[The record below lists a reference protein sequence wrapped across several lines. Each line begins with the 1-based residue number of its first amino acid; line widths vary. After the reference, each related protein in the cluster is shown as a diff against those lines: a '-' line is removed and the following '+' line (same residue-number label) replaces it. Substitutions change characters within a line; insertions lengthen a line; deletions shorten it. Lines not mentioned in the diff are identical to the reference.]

1 MSAAEDIPP
10 PTARSLRGEEIR
22 ESAPH
27 VELKSADDL
36 PARVHPISTSAP
48 LIRVARWMQHAT
60 KGDIDL
66 GPGATSTHVA
76 LMFAVGQYQGQN
88 DYSTAGQRTLATAA
102 WTVERAAR
110 TGLEELVAHGWLTR
124 ANDPVGSVARYA
136 VAAAPGRPIPLRKT
150 TKKATAAVNANPP
163 EDIAAHASIGDSDG
177 PALSADP
184 PGNKNQEGRHS
195 VPIPPAITTDKKTKE
210 EITEKIS
217 EKTIAGVP
225 ASARTCEV
233 TSMPSP
239 SPQANL
245 FGEPVCEPAPAPSPK
260 PKAAKVAKAPKPPK
274 PPPAPKAAELYST
287 AYVAGMADAEPG
299 CGFTPLTEAACGL
312 IGMAAAAHAKDPATG
327 EPITGEPLLA
337 WIRKT
342 SAEYRRAAEPA
353 YNNGFGAH
361 SFVTWLNAGRPKTR
375 KVPLPPTPEPPR
387 PPIVI
392 PPPVPIPEMFAAL
405 ARADAA
411 AGRVHP
417 LVQHFENLRKSK
429 ET

>member
-1 MSAAEDIPP
+1 MS
-10 PTARSLRGEEIR
+10 
-22 ESAPH
+22 
-27 VELKSADDL
+27 
-36 PARVHPISTSAP
+36 
-48 LIRVARWMQHAT
+48 
-60 KGDIDL
+60 
-66 GPGATSTHVA
+66 
-76 LMFAVGQYQGQN
+76 
-88 DYSTAGQRTLATAA
+88 
-102 WTVERAAR
+102 
-110 TGLEELVAHGWLTR
+110 
-124 ANDPVGSVARYA
+124 
-136 VAAAPGRPIPLRKT
+136 
-150 TKKATAAVNANPP
+150 
-163 EDIAAHASIGDSDG
+163 
-177 PALSADP
+177 
-184 PGNKNQEGRHS
+184 
-195 VPIPPAITTDKKTKE
+195 
-210 EITEKIS
+210 
-217 EKTIAGVP
+217 
-225 ASARTCEV
+225 
-233 TSMPSP
+233 

-245 FGEPVCEPAPAPSPK
+245 FGEPVREPPPPPARK
-260 PKAAKVAKAPKPPK
+260 PRAKPAKAPKPPK
-274 PPPAPKAAELYST
+274 PPKPPPPPKATDRYSE
-287 AYVAGMADAEPG
+287 AYVGGQCDAEPG
-299 CGFTPLTEAACGL
+299 CGFTPLSENDCRL
-312 IGMAAAAHAKDPATG
+312 IGMGAAAHAKDPATG

>member
-1 MSAAEDIPP
+1 MSAAADMAPE
-10 PTARSLRGEEIR
+10 TARSLRGAEIQ
-22 ESAPH
+22 EAPPH
-27 VELKSADDL
+27 VELQSADDL
-36 PARVHPISTSAP
+36 PAWVHPISTSAP

-110 TGLEELVAHGWLTR
+110 MGLEELVANGWLTR
-124 ANDPVGSVARYA
+124 ANDPPGSVARYA
-136 VAAAPGRPIPLRKT
+136 VAVAPGRPIPLRRAYKRPT
-150 TKKATAAVNANPP
+150 SAINALPP
-163 EDIAAHASIGDSDG
+163 EEVAGGSSGDGAAI
-177 PALSADP
+177 SAGP
-184 PGNKNQEGRHS
+184 PGNKIQTPRQS
-195 VPIPPAITTDKKTKE
+195 VPDPPAITADKKTKE
-210 EITEKIS
+210 EITEKIT
-217 EKTIAGVP
+217 EKTFAGVP
-225 ASARTCEV
+225 AGARTCEA

-245 FGEPVCEPAPAPSPK
+245 FGEPVCEPAPSPKPK

-274 PPPAPKAAELYST
+274 PAPALKATELYSA

-312 IGMAAAAHAKDPATG
+312 IGMAAAAHAKDSTTG

-342 SAEYRRAAEPA
+342 AAEYRRAADPA
-353 YNNGFGAH
+353 YAKGFSAH
-361 SFVTWLNAGRPKTR
+361 SFVTWLNASRPKSR
-375 KVPLPPTPEPPR
+375 KVPLPPPPEPPR

-392 PPPVPIPEMFAAL
+392 PPPRPVPEVFLAC

-411 AGRVHP
+411 KGMVHP
-417 LVQHFENLRKSK
+417 LIQRLERMRKP
-429 ET
+429 ETT

>member
-1 MSAAEDIPP
+1 MSAAADMAPE
-10 PTARSLRGEEIR
+10 TARSLRGAEIQ
-22 ESAPH
+22 EAPPH
-27 VELKSADDL
+27 VELQSADDL
-36 PARVHPISTSAP
+36 PAWVHPISTSAP

-110 TGLEELVAHGWLTR
+110 MGLEELVANGWLTR
-124 ANDPVGSVARYA
+124 ANDPPGSVARYA
-136 VAAAPGRPIPLRKT
+136 VAVAPGRPIPLRRTHKRPT
-150 TKKATAAVNANPP
+150 SAVNADPP
-163 EDIAAHASIGDSDG
+163 EEVAGASPGDGAAI
-177 PALSADP
+177 SAGP
-184 PGNKNQEGRHS
+184 PGNKIQTPRQS
-195 VPIPPAITTDKKTKE
+195 VPDPPAINADKKTKE
-210 EITEKIS
+210 EITEEIT
-217 EKTIAGVP
+217 EKTFAGVP
-225 ASARTCEV
+225 AGARTCEA

-245 FGEPVCEPAPAPSPK
+245 FGEPVCEPAPSPK
-260 PKAAKVAKAPKPPK
+260 PKPAKAAKAQKPPK
-274 PPPAPKAAELYST
+274 PAPAPKAAKLYSA

-312 IGMAAAAHAKDPATG
+312 IGMAAAAHAKDAATG

-342 SAEYRRAAEPA
+342 AAEYRRAADPA
-353 YNNGFGAH
+353 FAKGFDAH
-361 SFVTWLNAGRPKTR
+361 SFLTWLNASRPKTR
-375 KVPLPPTPEPPR
+375 KVPLPPPPEPPR
-387 PPIVI
+387 SPIVI
-392 PPPVPIPEMFAAL
+392 PPPVPIPEMFQAM
-405 ARADAA
+405 ARADAE